1 VTEPPTHGAESV
13 TAEPGTL
20 PNGLA
25 PAPTR
30 AAELQV
36 APPVQHAAEPT
47 APERVVVPL
56 VEPRDGV
63 PEPVTTSA
71 GLAAAVARLA
81 AGTGPVAVDAERA
94 SGYRYGQR
102 AYLVQ
107 LRRHGS
113 GTVLVDPVPLP
124 DLAALGDAIADAE
137 WVLHA
142 ASQDLPCLA
151 EVGMRPRTLFDTELA
166 GRLLGYE
173 KVGLGAMVEGQLG
186 LALEKGH
193 SAADWSTRPLPRSWL
208 AYAALDVE
216 VLVELRD
223 LLEAQL
229 RAAGKLDWAR
239 EEFAAL
245 AAAPPPAPRAEPWR
259 RTSGIHRVRGRRA
272 LAIVR
277 ALWEARDALARQRD
291 IAPGRV
297 LPDSA
302 IVAAATANPATAEEL
317 AALPVFSG
325 RQQLRQLRRWFG
337 AVTAARE
344 LADEALPLSAVPS
357 DGPPPPNRWADR
369 DPDAAARLV
378 AARAALADLSAR
390 LSIPV
395 ENLLSP
401 DLVRRLAWA
410 PPAEADPAGVGAVL
424 AAGGARRWQVEL
436 AAPLLADAVKATA
449 RVVTDE

>member
-1 VTEPPTHGAESV
+1 MTGAP
-13 TAEPGTL
+13 AEPE
-20 PNGLA
+20 
-25 PAPTR
+25 R
-30 AAELQV
+30 
-36 APPVQHAAEPT
+36 T
-47 APERVVVPL
+47 AVPL

-63 PEPVTTSA
+63 PEPVT
-71 GLAAAVARLA
+71 GPDVLAEAVSRLA
-81 AGTGPVAVDAERA
+81 GGSGPLAVDAERA

-107 LRRHGS
+107 LRRAGA

-124 DLAALGDAIADAE
+124 DLSSLGDALAGTE

-151 EVGMRPRTLFDTELA
+151 EVGMRPATLFDTELA

-173 KVGLGAMVEGQLG
+173 KVGLGAMVERMLG

-223 LLEAQL
+223 LLEADL
-229 RAAGKLDWAR
+229 AAAGKLDWAR
-239 EEFAAL
+239 EEFAAI

-272 LAIVR
+272 LAAVR
-277 ALWEARDALARQRD
+277 SLWETRDALARARD

-302 IVAAATANPATAEEL
+302 IVAAATADPRSAEDL
-317 AALPVFSG
+317 SKLPVFGG
-325 RQQLRQLRRWFG
+325 RQQLRQLRRWYG
-337 AVTAARE
+337 A
-344 LADEALPLSAVPS
+344 LADARALPDAELPLTAVPS
-357 DGPPPPNRWADR
+357 DAPPPPNRWADR
-369 DPDAAARLV
+369 DPDAAARLL
-378 AARAALADLSAR
+378 AARAALGALSEQHTV
-390 LSIPV
+390 PV

-401 DLVRRLAWA
+401 DLVRRLAWS
-410 PPAEADPAGVGAVL
+410 PPEDRSPDGVAAVL
-424 AAGGARRWQVEL
+424 RAGGARHWQAEL
-436 AAPLLADAVKATA
+436 TSDPLAKAMAATA
-449 RVVTDE
+449 ARTES